1 MSPRDKKFPPSPMTV
16 QLHTVSVAVL
26 GVRQQHVALVRVGDA
41 WALPQ
46 ASVPTGAAPA
56 ETALRILH
64 EQTGLTARLDR
75 VNEACLDEHGI
86 LIVYW
91 ATVDEGASHAAV
103 SFFAPD
109 HLPTELVS
117 PTHAKVLQAWAKVTR
132 PVWPWQARFCLR
144 CGSAQ
149 LSLQERFGR
158 DRLTCEVCG
167 YIFFRDPKIGAGVF
181 IVQDGKVLLIQRGV
195 NPGMDLWCFPSGF
208 MEHDETPESAA
219 VREAKEETGLDVTLD
234 ELMGLHS
241 YLDPARGNGILV
253 LYQAHAVGGTLT
265 PGDDAKGVR
274 YFAPNELP
282 PPSEIAFR
290 THRLVLQAWR
300 SKHLNK
306 QGK

>member
-1 MSPRDKKFPPSPMTV
+1 MTV
-16 QLHTVSVAVL
+16 QTNTVSVAVL
-26 GVRQQHVALVRVGDA
+26 GVRQQHVALVRAGDA

-46 ASVPTGAAPA
+46 APVPAGAAPA

-64 EQTGLTARLDR
+64 EHTGLTARLDR
-75 VNEACLDEHGI
+75 VSEALSDEHGI

-91 ATVDEGASHAAV
+91 ATVGEGAPRAAV

-109 HLPTELVS
+109 QLPTDIVS
-117 PTHAKVLQAWAKVTR
+117 PTHAKTLQAWVKLTH
-132 PVWPWQARFCLR
+132 PIWPLQARFCLR
-144 CGSAQ
+144 CGSTQ
-149 LSLQERFGR
+149 LSMQARFGR

-219 VREAKEETGLDVTLD
+219 MREAKEETGLDVTLD

-253 LYQAHAVGGTLT
+253 LYQAHAVGGILT

-290 THRLVLQAWR
+290 THRLVLQKWR
-300 SKHLNK
+300 AKHIK
-306 QGK
+306 QKGKLGEIRGD